1 MLRNFTTSTTCMM
14 LLDCLLL
21 GAWKSSLRASMITS
35 PSRMLSI
42 CFTTSNGNNLILDMN
57 FEEEEKMVVP
67 STTQTSFYIIIFFSK
82 NRTKHLVIPSF
93 NVSNDNV
100 YKKEGIYKVIKL
112 RNKPRKQTSMRNLEK
127 SGAPLASSLNL
138 RAK

>member
-1 MLRNFTTSTTCMM
+1 
-14 LLDCLLL
+14 
-21 GAWKSSLRASMITS
+21 
-35 PSRMLSI
+35 
-42 CFTTSNGNNLILDMN
+42 MN

-93 NVSNDNV
+93 NVSNDSV